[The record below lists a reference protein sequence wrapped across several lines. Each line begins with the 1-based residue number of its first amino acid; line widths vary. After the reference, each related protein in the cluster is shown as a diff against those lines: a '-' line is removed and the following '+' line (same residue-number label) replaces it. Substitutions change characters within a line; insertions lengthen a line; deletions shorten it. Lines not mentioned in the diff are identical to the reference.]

1 MSKNIHKINC
11 DHVVRQMTKEKKEYL
26 ELFLINKFII
36 SYQIINSQIT
46 KEKKRRLIFR
56 LKTVFF
62 AYFFN
67 AFTYLFNYY
76 GKSIMLLCN

>member
-1 MSKNIHKINC
+1 MQEISKKRNKVSKKIHKINC

-46 KEKKRRLIFR
+46 KEKK
-56 LKTVFF
+56 KK
-62 AYFFN
+62 
-67 AFTYLFNYY
+67 TYL
-76 GKSIMLLCN
+76 